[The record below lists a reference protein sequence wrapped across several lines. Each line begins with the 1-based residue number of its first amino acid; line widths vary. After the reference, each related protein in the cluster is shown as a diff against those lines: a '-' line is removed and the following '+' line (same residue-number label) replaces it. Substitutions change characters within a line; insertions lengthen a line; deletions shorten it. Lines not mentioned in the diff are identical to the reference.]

1 VCGVCGGEGRD
12 PYTAPIVIQMI
23 QQLEL
28 PQLEIYAQ
36 YKGDKEDKE
45 DKEDKLRLK
54 VKSELTPVRLY
65 CE

>member
-1 VCGVCGGEGRD
+1 
-12 PYTAPIVIQMI
+12 MI